1 MAEKPPRPSPSPR
14 PQADRF
20 DALDGLEEPPT
31 DPRIQPALQR
41 HDWKNLVRSIVIS
54 GGMLIT
60 ALVSMLVFVDNRVAA
75 QTDAG
80 IKVHESRIGALE
92 QQRSAD
98 RAENNGRFE
107 RIEGSQQRTEKKLD
121 ALLDRLDVRN
131 PAPTP
136 VVASKDGGP

>member
-1 MAEKPPRPSPSPR
+1 MPETPPRPSPSPR
-14 PQADRF
+14 PQADRL
-20 DALDGLEEPPT
+20 DELDGLEEPST

-60 ALVSMLVFVDNRVAA
+60 ALVSMLIFVDNRVAA

-80 IKVHESRIGALE
+80 VKVHESRLGALE
-92 QQRSAD
+92 QQRAGD

-107 RIEGSQQRTEKKLD
+107 RIENSQQRTEKKLD

-136 VVASKDGGP
+136 VPTKDGGP